1 MKILLVNDDGY
12 SCQGIIKLATAL
24 SKEHEVLVVAPNKCN
39 SGMSHAMTFG
49 KTIYLKK
56 REGFPYE
63 CYSVTGTPADCVKLG
78 MEISASNPPDV
89 VISGINTDLNIG
101 TDVVYSGTANAALEA
116 VLEDVPS
123 IALSVKHEVDEDYDD
138 VIEDFLASFE
148 YVLSLVSTEYA
159 LNINYPNKA
168 QKKGEY
174 VLTKLGKRKF
184 TDVYIVGAEEDA
196 KGIPHSLV
204 GTPLPVSND
213 DDCDVVWYE
222 KGYTTIT
229 PLTMD
234 RTNFNALKALK
245 ARKGDS

>member
-1 MKILLVNDDGY
+1 MRILLVNDDGY

-24 SKEHEVLVVAPNKCN
+24 SKENEVLVVAPHKCN

-56 REGFPYE
+56 RDGFPYQ

-78 MEISASNPPDV
+78 MEISASNPPDM

-116 VLEDVPS
+116 VLEGVPS
-123 IALSVKHEVDEDYDD
+123 VALSVKHVDDEDYDD
-138 VIEDFLASFE
+138 VIVDFLANFE
-148 YVLSLVSTEYA
+148 FIRSLVSTEYA

-168 QKKGEY
+168 QKIGEY
-174 VLTKLGKRKF
+174 VITKLGKRKF
-184 TDVYIVGAEEDA
+184 TDVYIVGSEEDA

-204 GTPLPVSND
+204 GTPLPISND
-213 DDCDVVWYE
+213 EDCDVVWYE

-229 PLTMD
+229 PITMD
-234 RTNFNALKALK
+234 RTNYDALKALTTP
-245 ARKGDS
+245 KGED